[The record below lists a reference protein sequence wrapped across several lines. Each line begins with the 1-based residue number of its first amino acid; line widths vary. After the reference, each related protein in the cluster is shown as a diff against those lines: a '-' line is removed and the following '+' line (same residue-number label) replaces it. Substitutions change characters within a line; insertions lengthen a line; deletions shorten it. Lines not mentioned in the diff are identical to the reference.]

1 MKKNMESLMDIFEEN
16 YSNDTKNIEKSLK
29 ILRDNDATQM
39 QSVKILIK
47 SLKVSLKEADSIVR
61 NSKVW
66 VDRKEDTDKIRNG
79 FWDALKKLGS

>member
-1 MKKNMESLMDIFEEN
+1 MDIFEEY